1 MKIGGRVVIRNNM
14 IIWVKVNDLIR
25 TFYKNW
31 LFWGLWCL
39 TPLSS
44 WFFCNSTLF
53 IKFSLKMADPK
64 GEHQL
69 VNFGMQNCLDIDIGI
84 EKIGF
89 WMTPEEIK
97 YNWPIKYDALVS
109 QFLQWWLHYSQE
121 TCVND
126 SICFI
131 VCCESWRELSN
142 SSYLMYKQ
150 KRDVITF
157 IIIIIIILLR

>member
-1 MKIGGRVVIRNNM
+1 MTLWVRWMSLYVLFIR
-14 IIWVKVNDLIR
+14 IDSSGV
-25 TFYKNW
+25 
-31 LFWGLWCL
+31 WGLWCL
-39 TPLSS
+39 TPLRVDSS
-44 WFFCNSTLF
+44 VPVPFS
-53 IKFSLKMADPK
+53 IKFSLKKADPK
-64 GEHQL
+64 SEHQL
-69 VNFGMQNCLDIDIGI
+69 VNFGMQNCLDKDIGI

-131 VCCESWRELSN
+131 VCCESRRELSN

-150 KRDVITF
+150 KRDAITF
-157 IIIIIIILLR
+157 IIIIIILL

>member
-1 MKIGGRVVIRNNM
+1 MAEWWWDTMTLWVRWMSLYVLFIR
-14 IIWVKVNDLIR
+14 IDSSGI
-25 TFYKNW
+25 
-31 LFWGLWCL
+31 WGLWCL

-44 WFFCNSTLF
+44 WFFCTSTLF
-53 IKFSLKMADPK
+53 NKVFTKKSWSQEWTST
-64 GEHQL
+64 GQ
-69 VNFGMQNCLDIDIGI
+69 FGMQNCLDKDIGI

-150 KRDVITF
+150 KRDAITF
-157 IIIIIIILLR
+157 IIIIIILL